1 MFMSMAWYGRGGR
14 GAKKIA
20 HCIDNGWYSLYYKKR
35 HLPCVEYM
43 GKYPCVTIHNIY
55 RVVP

>member
-1 MFMSMAWYGRGGR
+1 MFMSMTWYGRGGR

-20 HCIDNGWYSLYYKKR
+20 HCIDNGWDSLYYKKR

-43 GKYPCVTIHNIY
+43 GKYPCV
-55 RVVP
+55 